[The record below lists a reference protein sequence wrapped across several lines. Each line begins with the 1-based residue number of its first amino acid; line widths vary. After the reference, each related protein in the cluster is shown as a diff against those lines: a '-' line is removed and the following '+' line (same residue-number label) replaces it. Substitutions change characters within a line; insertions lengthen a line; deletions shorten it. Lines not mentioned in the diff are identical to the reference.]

1 MKDHKHKYQII
12 LILEPKLEDKTKK
25 SVMKKVTDWLE
36 SKGVEIIK
44 NENLGVKELVYAIK
58 GFNKGDFWEIEIGG
72 ENAMRYREFNLLLDR
87 EAKIIRYLILKI

>member
-12 LILEPKLEDKTKK
+12 LILEPKLEDKNKK
-25 SVMKKVTDWLE
+25 SVMKKVTDWLD
-36 SKGVEIIK
+36 SKGVELVK

-58 GFNKGDFWEIEIGG
+58 GFSKGDFWEIEIGG
-72 ENAMRYREFNLLLDR
+72 EKPIGYQEFNLLLDR

>member
-1 MKDHKHKYQII
+1 MKDHKHNYQIV

-25 SVMKKVTDWLE
+25 SVIKKVTDWLE
-36 SKGVEIIK
+36 SKGAEIVK

-58 GFNKGDFWEIEIGG
+58 GFSKGDFWEMEIGV
-72 ENAMRYREFNLLLDR
+72 ETAMTYREFNLLLDR

>member
-12 LILEPKLEDKTKK
+12 LILEPKLEDKNKK

-36 SKGVEIIK
+36 SKGVELVK

-72 ENAMRYREFNLLLDR
+72 EKPIGYQEFNLLLDR
-87 EAKIIRYLILKI
+87 EVKIIRYLILKI

>member
-12 LILEPKLEDKTKK
+12 LILEPKLEDKSKK

-58 GFNKGDFWEIEIGG
+58 GFNKGDFWEIEIGVEKPIG
-72 ENAMRYREFNLLLDR
+72 YREFNLLLDR